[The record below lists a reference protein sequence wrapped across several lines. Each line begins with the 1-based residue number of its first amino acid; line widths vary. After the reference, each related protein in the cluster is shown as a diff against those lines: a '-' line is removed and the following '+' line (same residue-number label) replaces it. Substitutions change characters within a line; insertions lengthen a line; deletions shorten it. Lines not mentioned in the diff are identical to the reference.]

1 LPQNVEFIIKNNNME
16 VKKSKK
22 ADLEGQKGTSL
33 LIGYVVSLAAMFA
46 AFEWTTHEY
55 RELEKPVAQVSYA
68 VEEEIVPITQPVFAN
83 TPPPPADAPQ
93 VAEILDIVDNETEI
107 EDARIETAEDTNI
120 AVSGP
125 SSPHSGPVMMGPPA
139 PVAEENDEGEVFD
152 VVEENPSFP
161 GGDAALMT
169 WLQKNLKYPAAAQ
182 ENGIQGRVLV
192 SFIVNKDGSIV
203 EPKII
208 RSVDPSLDKEAA
220 RVVSSMPR
228 WKPGKQRGK
237 AVRVKYTLPVTFRLQ

>member
-1 LPQNVEFIIKNNNME
+1 MYPKFILVSDPQKPLTGTFVYGLVWNHR
-16 VKKSKK
+16 
-22 ADLEGQKGTSL
+22 DLVQ
-33 LIGYVVSLAAMFA
+33 GYVKVHGGGW
-46 AFEWTTHEY
+46 FEKDD
-55 RELEKPVAQVSYA
+55 EKKTIQ
-68 VEEEIVPITQPVFAN
+68 
-83 TPPPPADAPQ
+83 
-93 VAEILDIVDNETEI
+93 EILDIVDNETEI
-107 EDARIETAEDTNI
+107 EETRIETAEDTNI

-139 PVAEENDEGEVFD
+139 PVQEDNDEGEVFD